1 MKRVEKFL
9 KEDICPDCHG
19 SRLNERARAPKL
31 QGISLA
37 QACEMTLSQ
46 LTTWVDNMPASLP
59 PEMFLWQKASVESFQ
74 TASKRLM
81 ELGLGYL
88 SLDRAASTLS
98 TGERQRMQLAR
109 AYATAPQVFFMY

>member
-31 QGISLA
+31 QGIHLA

-46 LTTWVDNMPASLP
+46 LTTWVDNVPASLP
-59 PEMFLWQKASVESFQ
+59 PEMLPIAESICESFQ

-88 SLDRAASTLS
+88 SWTVLLLLS
-98 TGERQRMQLAR
+98 LPGNVRECS
-109 AYATAPQVFFMY
+109 